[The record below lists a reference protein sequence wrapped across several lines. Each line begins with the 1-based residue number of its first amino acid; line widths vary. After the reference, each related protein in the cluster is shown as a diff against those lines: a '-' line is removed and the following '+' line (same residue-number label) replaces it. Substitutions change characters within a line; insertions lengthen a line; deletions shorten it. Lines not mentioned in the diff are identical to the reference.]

1 MREIRTSGSEGGVRL
16 IPHPYPISERRRG
29 TRSGEMRGHARD
41 AKWGVRSAEWTVA
54 RPPFLP
60 ARTLALPPLLSPS
73 ISRPRPVPTRPALG
87 KSPFYPRQPLLPAQ
101 PPLPA
106 FARHPSPSPPPP
118 TGPVSAFCILPS
130 AFPYIHWLSP
140 PLGAQ
145 PPRAASRQRAPPPPF
160 RAERASPSAS

>member
-60 ARTLALPPLLSPS
+60 ARTLP
-73 ISRPRPVPTRPALG
+73 SRPSL
-87 KSPFYPRQPLLPAQ
+87 
-101 PPLPA
+101 PLPV
-106 FARHPSPSPPPP
+106 HSPPSPRPHTLCTSAAPMMFPSSTFIPPAVVFVPAVAP
-118 TGPVSAFCILPS
+118 KVCTNMAQTTVPACLTGN
-130 AFPYIHWLSP
+130 
-140 PLGAQ
+140 
-145 PPRAASRQRAPPPPF
+145 
-160 RAERASPSAS
+160 SASSSWKWYQSKIGNSSPDR